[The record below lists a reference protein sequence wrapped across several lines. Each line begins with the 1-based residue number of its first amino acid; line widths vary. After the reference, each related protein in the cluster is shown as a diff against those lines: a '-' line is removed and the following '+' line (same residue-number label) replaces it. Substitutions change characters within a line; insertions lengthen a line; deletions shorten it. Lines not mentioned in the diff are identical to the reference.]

1 MNSSQNNLLETWNSR
16 ITEEGWT
23 AFRAIPSRIII
34 SRGKKPDEINLT
46 RIRTSSSSSSR
57 CRLITLEYNFNTI
70 AAFLRAKQGKLFRY
84 SARNICPPVDSI
96 RSFFPVFLFFFS
108 SSLDRWKIVW
118 SFFFHKDYFIEEV
131 RRFYL
136 FIYYFFFK
144 ELLMIIDD
152 WFILIFVSTFS
163 VELIFRSEKRGPTW
177 SREYLLFARERI
189 MQIARAMRTT

>member
-46 RIRTSSSSSSR
+46 RIRTSSSSSSCR
-57 CRLITLEYNFNTI
+57 RLITLEYNFNTI

-84 SARNICPPVDSI
+84 SARNICPPLDRTAFVL
-96 RSFFPVFLFFFS
+96 FFLFFFFS

-118 SFFFHKDYFIEEV
+118 SFFLSQRLFY
-131 RRFYL
+131 RRSKTIL

>member
-46 RIRTSSSSSSR
+46 RIRTSSSSSSCR
-57 CRLITLEYNFNTI
+57 RLITLEYNFNTI
-70 AAFLRAKQGKLFRY
+70 AAFLRAQQGKLFRY

-96 RSFFPVFLFFFS
+96 LFFLFFFFS

-118 SFFFHKDYFIEEV
+118 SFFLSQRLFY
-131 RRFYL
+131 RRSKTIL
-136 FIYYFFFK
+136 FIYLFFK